1 LLLGLL
7 YQLEAIVV
15 NALSMT
21 ISGHIKLELL
31 RFDEMPMSYPI
42 SAVAKLTG
50 IPLDTLRAWERR
62 YRTVIPKRAARGR
75 VYSEEQIQRL
85 LLLRRAVEQGH
96 AIGQVAALGDRQL
109 RLLLEKTSSIA
120 DGEFAAKPED
130 SNQILK
136 PVLHALDRF
145 DYAGT
150 DREINRLA
158 TALGSPRNFVH
169 QAALPLM
176 RTIGERWH
184 EGKCSIA
191 QEHMLTNLLT
201 GVLASLVRT
210 YSPSNPPAQV
220 LLATPTN
227 ERHAFPTLA
236 AAMLAA
242 AGGMGAIYLGTD
254 LPAADIVLATRKS
267 EADVVLLSLSSMPN
281 AEVLDDLNTIAHKMP
296 RTVALWL
303 GGAPELHLD
312 QATAGSRWMVLHD
325 FSTLEHQL
333 AARGA
338 RF

>member
-1 LLLGLL
+1 
-7 YQLEAIVV
+7 
-15 NALSMT
+15 
-21 ISGHIKLELL
+21 
-31 RFDEMPMSYPI
+31 MPTSYPI

-62 YRTVIPKRAARGR
+62 YRTVIPQRVARGR
-75 VYSEEQIQRL
+75 LYSEEQIQKL

-96 AIGQVAALGDRQL
+96 SIGQVAALGDRQL
-109 RLLLEKTSSIA
+109 RELLEKSSSIA
-120 DGEFAAKPED
+120 ASAAKATD
-130 SNQILK
+130 SSDILA

-158 TALGSPRNFVH
+158 AAMGSPRSFVH

-176 RTIGERWH
+176 RTVGERWH

-201 GVLASLVRT
+201 GVLISLVRT
-210 YSPSNPPAQV
+210 YSPSNPPARV

-242 AGGMGAIYLGTD
+242 AGGLGAIYLGTD
-254 LPAADIVLATRKS
+254 LPAADIVLAARKS
-267 EADVVLLSLSSMPN
+267 EADVVLLSLSSAPN
-281 AEVLDDLNTIAHKMP
+281 SEVLDDLVYVANKAP
-296 RTVALWL
+296 RAAALWL

-312 QATAGSRWMVLHD
+312 RATAGSRWMVLHN
-325 FSTLEHQL
+325 FSLLEHQL